1 MFEDTNNSMENSSD
15 TTEEAAQTENVQ
27 QEQFSDKS
35 FSYDVNV
42 PEEPKKKKKIGVK
55 AVAICALCGV
65 VFGATS
71 ALTNGL
77 INDRR
82 SVTTTS
88 QNLYVSKA
96 DGSEAPTATV
106 EQIVESCLPSV
117 VSITNKGVSEVSTFF
132 GTFQQESVS
141 TGTGI
146 IVGKNDDELLIV
158 TNYHVIA
165 DSRELTVVFAHDATL
180 EEDSNNT
187 SYMNSAQVK
196 GYDADKDIAVV
207 AVPLK
212 EIKDE
217 TMENIAIATLGDS
230 NSIKMGTEVV
240 AIGNALGY
248 GQSVTN
254 GIISALDRSITM
266 QNANGATVTNK
277 FIQTNAAINAGNSG
291 GALLNMAGEVIG
303 INSAKI
309 ESTGVEGMGYAIP
322 ISDVEELIENLMTM
336 KTRTEVD
343 EADRGYIGI
352 KGADVTSSVSKMYGM
367 PVGVFVSEITKDS
380 PAEKAGLKEKD
391 VIVKFDS
398 TTVSSMSDLQGRLA
412 YYKKGEKVTITVQRP
427 NGNDFEE
434 LELEI
439 TLGSKESAGIDE

>member
-1 MFEDTNNSMENSSD
+1 
-15 TTEEAAQTENVQ
+15 
-27 QEQFSDKS
+27 
-35 FSYDVNV
+35 
-42 PEEPKKKKKIGVK
+42 
-55 AVAICALCGV
+55 
-65 VFGATS
+65 
-71 ALTNGL
+71 
-77 INDRR
+77 
-82 SVTTTS
+82 
-88 QNLYVSKA
+88 
-96 DGSEAPTATV
+96 
-106 EQIVESCLPSV
+106 
-117 VSITNKGVSEVSTFF
+117 
-132 GTFQQESVS
+132 
-141 TGTGI
+141 
-146 IVGKNDDELLIV
+146 
-158 TNYHVIA
+158 
-165 DSRELTVVFAHDATL
+165 
-180 EEDSNNT
+180 
-187 SYMNSAQVK
+187 
-196 GYDADKDIAVV
+196 
-207 AVPLK
+207 
-212 EIKDE
+212 
-217 TMENIAIATLGDS
+217 MENIAIATLGDS

-380 PAEKAGLKEKD
+380 PAEKAGLKEED